1 MRILVTNDDGI
12 LAPGLGA
19 VAQALC
25 AAGHDVTV
33 VAPLA
38 DHSGASAA
46 TVLRLRR
53 PMGAVSFRAVRLPA
67 DHSVPAFG
75 IAALPAVC
83 VALALAG
90 SFGPPADLVVAG
102 INRGPNVGRFILH
115 SGTVGAALTAAQLG
129 RSALAIGLRVNW
141 TAPAHYETAAAVAV
155 ALVEPLASMRTGT
168 VLNCN
173 VPDVG
178 LDALRGV
185 RCAGLNAANIFH
197 VQHTGSRRVR
207 LSPGFPD
214 RPTAPDDD
222 WALGTLGFA
231 TLTPITCPATDPDPA
246 VQAAVAETA
255 ARLDARFARATIS
268 AVEAQAT
275 PRRRAGGVLARLGGV
290 RRRLTRR
297 VNW

>member
-1 MRILVTNDDGI
+1 MRILVTNDDGV
-12 LAPGLGA
+12 LAPGVGA
-19 VAQALC
+19 VAQALV
-25 AAGHDVTV
+25 AAGHEVTV

-46 TVLRLRR
+46 TILRR
-53 PMGAVSFRAVRLPA
+53 RRPIGAVSFRAVRLPI
-67 DHSVPAFG
+67 DPSVPAFG
-75 IAALPAVC
+75 VAALPAVC

-90 SFGPPADLVVAG
+90 TFGPPADLVVAG

-129 RSALAIGLRVNW
+129 RSALAIGLRANW
-141 TAPAHYETAAAVAV
+141 TVPAHYETAVAVAV

-185 RCAGLNAANIFH
+185 RCARLNAANIFN
-197 VQHTGSRRVR
+197 VEHTGSRRVR

-231 TLTPITCPATDPDPA
+231 TLTPITYPTTDADPA

-255 ARLDARFARATIS
+255 ARLDARFAGATIS

-275 PRRRAGGVLARLGGV
+275 ARRRPGGFLARLGGV